1 MTVWFSYAPLLPLF
15 VHRWDGLG
23 PLPVA
28 LATLLPSLLPII
40 YNAPTIYNVDRRERA
55 GQGAGRAG
63 QGRPPGGQLQEAS
76 LSLRGHLQLFRAE
89 LVELAGRRGDLVLPP
104 VGNNKDEGQDG
115 CEGNE
120 ETHVE

>member
-1 MTVWFSYAPLLPLF
+1 MVFVCSAPSSL
-15 VHRWDGLG
+15 RASMGWAG
-23 PLPVA
+23 
-28 LATLLPSLLPII
+28 ATSGCSGYSPSLLPII

-104 VGNNKDEGQDG
+104 VGNNEDEGQDG